1 MMTMKTER
9 KLKLGLIGCGGFGQF
24 CLEAFSKMSEVEI
37 FAVCDI
43 DQKLVMETAKKYGAT
58 WYTNPENLIEDKK
71 LDIVHIVTPPNTHF
85 NLSSFAIQNGKHV
98 LCEKPL
104 ALSIKGA
111 DKLLN
116 TAKQN
121 DVIIPVNFILR
132 YVKIVEIVK
141 NIIDSGILGN
151 PLRAYF
157 ENYAADEY
165 MGPEHWFWNK
175 KMSGGIFV
183 EHGVHFFDLYNFWFG
198 NVKILWAYA
207 EKRPASNQ
215 EDRVFC
221 FLSHESGV
229 LSSHY
234 HGFDQTK
241 YLDRQIHK
249 ILFEAGEIVVR
260 GWIPEYITIKAICD
274 EKKVRKLKSIC
285 PPTHFEVLEKINP
298 SKQKM
303 KGRGKSIDAD
313 QFILL
318 EYRSKTSKLELY
330 SQAIRDLLKDQIKYI
345 KDPNH
350 NRIIKEENGLEAL
363 KLALTAAKMD

>member
-1 MMTMKTER
+1 MKT
-9 KLKLGLIGCGGFGQF
+9 KTDKKYKLGLIGCGGFGKF

-43 DQKLVMETAKKYGAT
+43 DQKLAVETAKKYGAT
-58 WYTNPENLIEDKK
+58 WYTNPENLIQDKK

-85 NLSSFAIQNGKHV
+85 NLSSFGIQNGMHV

-104 ALSIKGA
+104 ALSKREAEI
-111 DKLLN
+111 LIN
-116 TAKQN
+116 TAKQH

-141 NIIDSGILGN
+141 SIIDSGILGN

-175 KMSGGIFV
+175 KISGGIFV

-198 NVKILWAYA
+198 KAKILWSHA
-207 EKRPASNQ
+207 EKRTKTNQ

-221 FLSHESGV
+221 FLTHESGV
-229 LSSHY
+229 LSTHY

-241 YLDRQIHK
+241 FLDRQIHR
-249 ILFEAGEIVVR
+249 ILFETGEIIVR
-260 GWIPEYITIKAICD
+260 GWIPESITIKAICD
-274 EKKVRKLKSIC
+274 NDKVEQLKSLG
-285 PPTHFEVLEKINP
+285 PATHFKILENIDPSKQNMIGRGEKIN
-298 SKQKM
+298 
-303 KGRGKSIDAD
+303 AD
-313 QFILL
+313 KLILI
-318 EYRSKTSKLELY
+318 EFHEKASKLELY

-345 KDPNH
+345 NNPNH
-350 NRIIKEENGLEAL
+350 HRVVEEENGLEAL
-363 KLALTAAKMD
+363 KLALTAANMN